1 MKTFSLLFFFLLIIS
16 CNTST
21 KKDANE
27 VLEQTEVEVIP
38 EVVSKN
44 LIENTV
50 TKDTLS
56 STEKKEQTTPPPT
69 KEIVEVL
76 EKETIVT
83 QKTVSKNKPKTIEQ
97 KTVIDNNTATKKV
110 PVIEK
115 EQIVAKPTHET
126 WNKLTK
132 TYVSSSGKVNY
143 KGFKTQLS
151 SINDY
156 LLYLQ
161 NTPPTKGW
169 SKNEK
174 LAYWFNLYNAS
185 TVHLVATNYP
195 VKSIKD
201 INGGKPWDKKFIKSG
216 TNLYSLNDIENKL
229 VRPNFNEP
237 RLHVAF
243 NCAAVSCPNLLNA
256 AFTPTKLNTQLNSL
270 SKKWINDSLKNKITA
285 DEIQI
290 SQIFDWYKT
299 DFKEGVIAFINT
311 HSTAVKVST
320 DAKITFMEYDWN
332 LNE

>member
-21 KKDANE
+21 KKGANE

-38 EVVSKN
+38 EVASKK
-44 LIENTV
+44 LTENTV

-56 STEKKEQTTPPPT
+56 NPEKKEPTTPPSA
-69 KEIVEVL
+69 KEIVEVPK
-76 EKETIVT
+76 KETIVT
-83 QKTVSKNKPKTIEQ
+83 QKTVNKSKPETIEQ
-97 KTVIDNNTATKKV
+97 KTVIDKNTATKKV

-115 EQIVAKPTHET
+115 EQIIAKPTHEI
-126 WNKLTK
+126 WDKLTK
-132 TYVSSSGKVNY
+132 TYVSSTGKVNY
-143 KGFKTQLS
+143 SGFKSQIAV
-151 SINDY
+151 INDY

-161 NTPPTKGW
+161 NTPPTKDW

-243 NCAAVSCPNLLNA
+243 NCAAISCPSLLNA
-256 AFTPTKLNTQLNSL
+256 AFTPTKLNSQLNSL
-270 SKKWINDSLKNKITA
+270 SKKWINDSSKNKITA

-299 DFKEGVIAFINT
+299 DFKTGVITFINT
-311 HSTAVKVST
+311 HSTAVKANS
-320 DAKITFMEYDWN
+320 DAKITFMEYNWS